1 MEDSYPNSSKVEIDL
16 GAIRH
21 NLGTVRKL
29 LDKNI
34 KIMAV
39 VKADAYGHGLIPVSR
54 TLERGGVDL
63 LGVFELKEALELRN
77 AGIKAKICL
86 MAGATGQKAVEC
98 AIGIGSIPNIID
110 MEMAESFNYVAT
122 SQNRVVDC
130 FLKIDTGMGRLGIF
144 PNVLYDAIE
153 KFKSFKGLRLIGLF
167 SHLSSA
173 DEEDPSFTLKQID
186 SFAQAVNTVRQ
197 AGYDLHMNTLANTAG
212 TLRFPSSHFDLVRI
226 GLFLYGAHTLEG
238 PFYHN
243 PRPAMTL
250 KGKVM
255 QVRYLPPGTPVSY
268 CGTYK
273 TKCPLKVAVVSVG
286 YADGIF
292 RRISNKGYCLIRGK
306 KAPIIGTVCMNMS
319 ICNVDKIPEV
329 SVGDEAIFLG
339 KQGRSKIT
347 PKLFAKWCDTIP
359 YEILCSIGL
368 RNERH
373 YRE

>member
-1 MEDSYPNSSKVEIDL
+1 MEDSYLNPSKVEIDL
-16 GAIRH
+16 AAIRK
-21 NLGTVRKL
+21 NLSTIRKL
-29 LDKNI
+29 VDRRI

-39 VKADAYGHGLIPVSR
+39 VKADAYGHGLVPVSR
-54 TLERGGVDL
+54 TLEREGIDL
-63 LGVFELKEALELRN
+63 LGVFDLKEAIELRN
-77 AGIKAKICL
+77 AGIKARICL
-86 MAGATGQKAVEC
+86 MAGATGQKAIEH
-98 AIGIGSIPNIID
+98 AIGLETIPTIID
-110 MEMAESFNYVAT
+110 MEMAECFNYVAT

-144 PNVLYDAIE
+144 PQQLYQAME
-153 KFKSFKGLRLIGLF
+153 KFKAFKGLNLIGLF

-173 DEEDPSFTLKQID
+173 DEEDPTFTLRQID
-186 SFAQAVNTVRQ
+186 SFADAVNGLRE
-197 AGYDLHMNTLANTAG
+197 AGYNLHMNTLANTAG

-226 GLFLYGAHTLEG
+226 GLFLYGANNLEDT
-238 PFYHN
+238 FYHS

-255 QVRYLPPGTPVSY
+255 QVRDLPPDTPISY
-268 CGTYK
+268 CGTYR

-292 RRISNKGYCLIRGK
+292 RSISNKGYCLIKGK

-329 SVGDEAIFLG
+329 KVGDEAVFLG
-339 KQGRSKIT
+339 KQGNSIIT
-347 PKLFAKWCDTIP
+347 PKLFAKWCGTIP

-368 RNERH
+368 RNERQ
-373 YRE
+373 YIE